1 MKVSKA
7 DITKSQ
13 VSILIEVDG
22 QICLT
27 KMNKDEYDVIS
38 TLAKKATVELI
49 KTDVTQDELNRFLL
63 PRWFEE

>member
-1 MKVSKA
+1 MKVSKV

-38 TLAKKATVELI
+38 TLAKKATVESI

>member
-38 TLAKKATVELI
+38 TLAKKATVESI

>member
-1 MKVSKA
+1 MSKV

-13 VSILIEVDG
+13 VTILIEFDG
-22 QICLT
+22 QIYLT

>member
-1 MKVSKA
+1 MSKV

>member
-1 MKVSKA
+1 MSKA

-13 VSILIEVDG
+13 VTILIEVDG

-27 KMNKDEYDVIS
+27 KMDKDEYNVIS
-38 TLAKKATVELI
+38 MLAKKATVELI